1 MIYEKLTEE
10 ECYLYALITDE
21 SGIDLAE
28 FCFIDESQEDGCFRA
43 WPFQVPWFRNQAQ
56 KHIDAASRS
65 CGKSLS
71 IKLRAF
77 AFPFNYPGE
86 EMVITA
92 PEAVHLQA
100 VTDNVEGL
108 FTRNKLAREMLQG
121 QIKHR
126 PYHMNFVNGS
136 RIMGRIPQRDGTGVQ
151 GSLAAG
157 TLILTRDRGLIPVE
171 EVTTDDH
178 VWSHEKRWSEVCST
192 YELPEQT
199 RYRVKGQGAF
209 ELSVNADHR
218 FYTRNDI
225 SSMPGK
231 KKRKLGEFTWEYAND
246 LRSSKYQAINS
257 YWTGATDF
265 GQPLGVPIIDF
276 SKADTSFILDK
287 DFWWITGRYIADGSS
302 NRGCVDIFAHPK
314 DHDEITDRLDRMG
327 ATYSIKEREHSSADR
342 IRITNMP
349 YGKWLRKYFKHH
361 STTKELPTWCLTM
374 SAQWRSALLDGY
386 LSGDGS
392 DNPHGNQVRRAS
404 TSVSKKLTLGMG
416 LLAGSL
422 GYNIG
427 FGHNDNV
434 KTTHICGTELKNPA
448 RDKYLLRLNRHGEG
462 VFDRDGFSSYKIRSV
477 VEDGTAKFYGISVA
491 DGSYLADGVF
501 HHNTHPLIL
510 EQDEASSYPEA
521 GWTEIKETVKIQ
533 NPRARWRC
541 IAEDQNVLT
550 KDGWKVIQDVQIGDE
565 VWTHKNRW
573 RKVLNVF
580 DNGYADCVKIV
591 GQGIDGLIATEN
603 HKLYTR
609 TRKRRGGLFE
619 DSKWITSEEIIKN
632 KNYQSSWASPV
643 FTIDPDLAPSME
655 KLSSG
660 SIISNTND
668 HVWLWLYGLFIAEGY
683 TTDFKH
689 GHSRHRRA
697 YWCLHDD
704 EAPYVASLLQSLGLK
719 TSYDSGKGK
728 STKVCVQNAS
738 VAQWL
743 KDEAGSLAN
752 NKGIAR
758 WVYGLDNKARQQVLN
773 GLNYGDGS
781 FSDER
786 TRWEYFTVS
795 HKLALDVKLLA
806 QSLDYVANI
815 RYVPPHLGE
824 IEGRV
829 INCAEGWTVQMRK
842 LSEYKLPQTFKLN
855 DNLFWSPIEAIE
867 ESAKYHVYDLEVEED
882 HSYVVEGII
891 VSNCHGVSFG
901 IGGTFNQNISGKNS
915 TWTVTRLPA
924 MYRPNWTEK
933 ERRDKIEEYGGYDSS
948 GYRRNILGLPA
959 DAGSPMFVAHRL
971 MAVTDSNLDSEYNT
985 IDYYNRTIDEAQ
997 IRDLISGN
1005 IEDLIKIPVLHG
1017 RYKKTWIG
1025 MDLGW
1030 TESPSSIV
1038 VFAEDKHPKKQ
1049 ETVLK
1054 LITRLLLRKVSPEDQ
1069 VKAIIYLMNLYRPMA
1084 YALDATGAGFPL
1096 IDNLRAQVR
1105 QNDEL
1110 SYMLGRIK
1118 DCQFSTK
1125 VIVGFDP
1132 DIEIDEYDPEGYL
1145 KAAIMRPFIEASTD
1159 AIRLLVDSGNIIL
1172 PYDRELI
1179 DELQATPGTTKQIGN
1194 TLDAYGRSSRKQ
1206 GMHNLDAM
1214 RMALFTWQTH
1224 FIDEMIESHKQIWTP
1239 PAMITY

>member
-151 GSLAAG
+151 GSLVAG

-171 EVTTDDH
+171 QVTTDDY

-276 SKADTSFILDK
+276 SKADTSFTLDE

-374 SAQWRSALLDGY
+374 PAQWRSALLDGY

-448 RDKYLLRLNRHGEG
+448 RDKYLLRLNRQGEG

-533 NPRARWRC
+533 NPRARWR
-541 IAEDQNVLT
+541 
-550 KDGWKVIQDVQIGDE
+550 
-565 VWTHKNRW
+565 
-573 RKVLNVF
+573 
-580 DNGYADCVKIV
+580 
-591 GQGIDGLIATEN
+591 
-603 HKLYTR
+603 
-609 TRKRRGGLFE
+609 
-619 DSKWITSEEIIKN
+619 
-632 KNYQSSWASPV
+632 
-643 FTIDPDLAPSME
+643 
-655 KLSSG
+655 
-660 SIISNTND
+660 
-668 HVWLWLYGLFIAEGY
+668 
-683 TTDFKH
+683 
-689 GHSRHRRA
+689 
-697 YWCLHDD
+697 
-704 EAPYVASLLQSLGLK
+704 
-719 TSYDSGKGK
+719 
-728 STKVCVQNAS
+728 
-738 VAQWL
+738 
-743 KDEAGSLAN
+743 
-752 NKGIAR
+752 
-758 WVYGLDNKARQQVLN
+758 
-773 GLNYGDGS
+773 
-781 FSDER
+781 
-786 TRWEYFTVS
+786 
-795 HKLALDVKLLA
+795 
-806 QSLDYVANI
+806 
-815 RYVPPHLGE
+815 
-824 IEGRV
+824 
-829 INCAEGWTVQMRK
+829 
-842 LSEYKLPQTFKLN
+842 
-855 DNLFWSPIEAIE
+855 
-867 ESAKYHVYDLEVEED
+867 
-882 HSYVVEGII
+882 
-891 VSNCHGVSFG
+891 CHGVSFG

>member
-151 GSLAAG
+151 GCVSVNA
-157 TLILTRDRGLIPVE
+157 LIYTDRGEIKAS
-171 EVTTDDH
+171 EVTLNDK
-178 VWSHEKRWSEVCST
+178 VWSHLNQWTAVSNVSQFVDEGFEVVGIGSS
-192 YELPEQT
+192 PQI
-199 RYRVKGQGAF
+199 
-209 ELSVNADHR
+209 VNGVHQ
-218 FYTRNDI
+218 FYGKYKINNEFTESQWANVSHLDNFYWAMPKFI
-225 SSMPGK
+225 SSNNIISEIEDENFIYYPINKVSSIGK
-231 KKRKLGEFTWEYAND
+231 KTFVD
-246 LRSSKYQAINS
+246 L
-257 YWTGATDF
+257 
-265 GQPLGVPIIDF
+265 
-276 SKADTSFILDK
+276 
-287 DFWWITGRYIADGSS
+287 ITEDHSYIADG
-302 NRGCVDIFAHPK
+302 I
-314 DHDEITDRLDRMG
+314 
-327 ATYSIKEREHSSADR
+327 
-342 IRITNMP
+342 
-349 YGKWLRKYFKHH
+349 
-361 STTKELPTWCLTM
+361 
-374 SAQWRSALLDGY
+374 
-386 LSGDGS
+386 
-392 DNPHGNQVRRAS
+392 
-404 TSVSKKLTLGMG
+404 VS
-416 LLAGSL
+416 
-422 GYNIG
+422 
-427 FGHNDNV
+427 
-434 KTTHICGTELKNPA
+434 
-448 RDKYLLRLNRHGEG
+448 
-462 VFDRDGFSSYKIRSV
+462 
-477 VEDGTAKFYGISVA
+477 
-491 DGSYLADGVF
+491 
-501 HHNTHPLIL
+501 HNTHPLIL

-550 KDGWKVIQDVQIGDE
+550 KKGWKVIQDVQIGDE

-609 TRKRRGGLFE
+609 TRKRKGGLFE
-619 DSKWITSEEIIKN
+619 DSKWITSEQIIKN
-632 KNYQSSWASPV
+632 KNYQTSWASPV
-643 FTIDPDLAPSME
+643 FAPDPDLAPSME
-655 KLSSG
+655 KLSS
-660 SIISNTND
+660 SSVIDNTND

-704 EAPYVASLLQSLGLK
+704 EAPYVASLLESLGLK

-758 WVYGLDNKARQQVLN
+758 WVYGLDNHARQQVLN

-781 FSDER
+781 FSETR

-867 ESAKYHVYDLEVEED
+867 QLETYHVYDLEVEED